1 MKLSGRMTGVTI
13 LALLVMAAWA
23 GAAAGTEGKV
33 NINSASAEQ
42 LSLLP
47 RVGSVVA
54 QRIIDF
60 RDENGRFKSPQD
72 LMLVKGIGEKTFE
85 LLEPYVS
92 VEGETTLSG
101 KVSSTSQSEED
112 G

>member
-1 MKLSGRMTGVTI
+1 MKTHKTI
-13 LALLVMAAWA
+13 TSLMLTALVLAAAA
-23 GAAAGTEGKV
+23 GAAAEPQGTV
-33 NINSASAEQ
+33 NINSAGAEQ

-60 RDENGRFKSPQD
+60 REQNGNFKTAED

-85 LLEPYVS
+85 LIRPYVS
-92 VEGETTLSG
+92 LSGETTLAE
-101 KVSSTSQSEED
+101 KVSPPRKASED
-112 G
+112 KK

>member
-13 LALLVMAAWA
+13 LALLLMAAWA
-23 GAAAGTEGKV
+23 GTASGAQGKV
-33 NINSASAEQ
+33 NINSAGAEQ
-42 LSLLP
+42 LVLLP

-60 RDENGRFKSPQD
+60 RDENGRFKSPED

-85 LLEPYVS
+85 QLEPYIS
-92 VEGETTLSG
+92 VEGETTLSE
-101 KVSSTSQSEED
+101 KVPTASQSEED